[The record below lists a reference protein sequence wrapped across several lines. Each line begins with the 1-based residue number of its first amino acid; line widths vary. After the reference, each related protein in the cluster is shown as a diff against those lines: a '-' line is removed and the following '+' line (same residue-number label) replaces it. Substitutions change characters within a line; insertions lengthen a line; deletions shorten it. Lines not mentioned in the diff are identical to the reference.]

1 MVTNLNNFNLKI
13 YYVEQKLVDWML
25 EELRDRKMSHRE
37 LARRAGISHSSIS
50 NILSGY
56 REPTWDFCAAISKP
70 LDKQPIEVFRIAG
83 LLPPSSG
90 KVDELS
96 EDEAEL
102 IKLYRQLSPGEV
114 RSYALSFL
122 RGFVEQMRG

>member
-1 MVTNLNNFNLKI
+1 MFDW
-13 YYVEQKLVDWML
+13 LVKEM
-25 EELRDRKMSHRE
+25 EDRGWSQRE
-37 LARRAGISHSSIS
+37 LAR
-50 NILSGY
+50 LSGVNY
-56 REPTWDFCAAISKP
+56 TTVSKVMSGQAKVTFNFCAAISKP